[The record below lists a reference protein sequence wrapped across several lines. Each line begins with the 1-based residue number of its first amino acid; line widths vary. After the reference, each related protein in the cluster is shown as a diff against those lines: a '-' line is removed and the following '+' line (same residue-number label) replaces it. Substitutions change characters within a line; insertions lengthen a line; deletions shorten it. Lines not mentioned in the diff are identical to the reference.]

1 MVTDNEIWQWVM
13 GSSGTMWSWW
23 CRTDWHGNSW
33 ESPGDVTLTIDDPMD
48 GSGELVISKRLT
60 VSDVVAAWEDARKVV
75 PGLRGMECDDLDASS
90 ADVVL
95 QCAVLGEVVYG

>member
-95 QCAVLGEVVYG
+95 QYAVLGEVVYG